1 MIEGCRGSL
10 AVQMMCRC
18 LKVSASGYYDW
29 RERPISARDQD
40 NERLFGRIRTLH
52 EASDGVMGS
61 PSIWEELRYEGET
74 ASLNRV
80 ARLMASRDLKGI
92 PQKRRWGKKSSGIRP
107 DGVQNVL
114 ERNFTANEPNTKWVT
129 DITYSAPN
137 LGRRL
142 EDAARA

>member
-1 MIEGCRGSL
+1 MIEGYRGSFPIH
-10 AVQMMCRC
+10 MMCRC
-18 LKVSASGYYDW
+18 LEVSASGYYDW

-92 PQKRRWGKKSSGIRP
+92 PQ
-107 DGVQNVL
+107 
-114 ERNFTANEPNTKWVT
+114 
-129 DITYSAPN
+129 
-137 LGRRL
+137 
-142 EDAARA
+142 